1 MKKRL
6 MKRLMRKFA
15 LSEVGAKGLIQATV
29 WSVLCNIALMAPVFL
44 IMWVIS
50 RMIPLIESGQSV
62 IGLLPISMITAAGVL
77 LLLWVLHY
85 FQYAALYITVFS
97 EGANRRIALAERLR
111 RLPLSYFGRKDAS
124 DLTTTL
130 IADEAVLEQM
140 FSHFVPLAFSVSFSV
155 ALIGAMLIVANWKM
169 GLAILWVVPIALA
182 LTFGSK
188 RLQDKHGRVNI
199 EYKRAVT
206 DKIQEG
212 IEHVQDIKTFG
223 IAERYDGELRDKV
236 KASIGKSL
244 RAELVTG
251 SFISSAQAFIH
262 IGIATAVLTGV
273 FLMRKGELNFL
284 YFLGFMFAAARMY
297 DPVETVMEF
306 IAVTFATQLKIERMR
321 AIQEEKIQE
330 GTADF
335 APKKFDI
342 VFDHVNFAYQEGE
355 SVIEDVSFIAKQGEV
370 TALIGPSGS
379 GKSTISKLAA
389 RFWDIDGGKITLGG
403 LDISKADPE
412 TLLSYY
418 SIVFQDVVLF
428 NDTVMENIRLGRKN
442 ATDEEVIEAA
452 RAARCDEF
460 VRNLPDG
467 YGTRIGENG
476 ARLSGGERQRIS
488 IARAFLKDAPVI
500 LLDEA
505 TASLDV
511 ENESEVQKA
520 LGHLVKDKTVMIIA
534 HRMRTIAQADNI
546 IVLDK
551 GRIVEEG
558 KPKVL
563 EKKHGFYAH
572 MIDMQSQSAKWRLK

>member
-6 MKRLMRKFA
+6 MKRFA
-15 LSEVGAKGLIQATV
+15 LSEAGAKGLIQATV
-29 WSVLCNIALMAPVFL
+29 WSVLCNIALMVPVFL

-50 RMIPLIESGQSV
+50 RMIPLIESGRSV
-62 IGLLPISMITAAGVL
+62 IGILPMSMIAAAVVL

-111 RLPLSYFGRKDAS
+111 RLPLSYFGRKDTS

-140 FSHFVPLAFSVSFSV
+140 FSHFVPIAFAVSISIV
-155 ALIGAMLIVANWKM
+155 LIGAMLLAANWKM

-188 RLQDKHGRVNI
+188 KLQDKHGRVNI

-212 IEHVQDIKTFG
+212 IEHIQDIKAFG
-223 IAERYDGELRDKV
+223 IAERYEGELRGKV
-236 KASIGKSL
+236 KASIKKSL
-244 RAELVTG
+244 RSELVTG

-273 FLMRKGELNFL
+273 FLMQRGELNFL

-297 DPVETVMEF
+297 DPVEIVMEH
-306 IAVTFATQLKIERMR
+306 IAATFATQLKVERMR
-321 AIQEEKIQE
+321 AIQEERIQE
-330 GTADF
+330 GSADF

-355 SVIEDVSFIAKQGEV
+355 SVIEDVSFTAKQGEV

-379 GKSTISKLAA
+379 GKSTVSKLAA

-403 LDISKADPE
+403 LDIGKADPE
-412 TLLSYY
+412 TLLGYY

-442 ATDEEVIEAA
+442 ATDAEVIEAA
-452 RAARCDEF
+452 KAARCDEF
-460 VRNLPDG
+460 VQNLPDG

-488 IARAFLKDAPVI
+488 IARAFLKNAPVI

-520 LGHLVKDKTVMIIA
+520 LGRLVKDRTVMIIA
-534 HRMRTIAQADNI
+534 HRMRTIAQADHI

-558 KPKVL
+558 RPEALLK
-563 EKKHGFYAH
+563 KKHGFYAH
-572 MIDMQSQSAKWRLK
+572 MIDIQNRSAKWRLK